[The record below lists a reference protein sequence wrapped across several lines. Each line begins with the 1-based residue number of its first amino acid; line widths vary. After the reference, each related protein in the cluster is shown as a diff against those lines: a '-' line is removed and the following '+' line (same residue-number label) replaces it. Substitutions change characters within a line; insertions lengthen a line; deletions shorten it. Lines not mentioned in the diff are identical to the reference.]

1 MATFLQDLSPVNK
14 GIVSCLVLYTIYWI
28 VQYSI
33 KLRRQDAI
41 IRKKGCKPVRKYPHR
56 DPVLGLDIFL
66 ENAKLLKTGGFWD
79 RTRERYLSLN
89 TWTFS
94 QLLMGDRIINTTEP
108 ENIKAILATQFHE
121 FELPP
126 RRKDVRVLKALSLSN
141 ILSNL
146 CFCLIIHSCGNI
158 LIEHKDIPTCAGTWN
173 LYHRWQGMGGFKSS
187 SSTQFCEKSD
197 RRPQYLRPP
206 HLGIGLTH
214 S

>member
-33 KLRRQDAI
+33 KLHRQDAI

-66 ENAKLLKTGGFWD
+66 ENAKLLKTGGF
-79 RTRERYLSLN
+79 
-89 TWTFS
+89 WTFS

-126 RRKDVRVLKALSLSN
+126 RRKDVRVLKA
-141 ILSNL
+141 
-146 CFCLIIHSCGNI
+146 
-158 LIEHKDIPTCAGTWN
+158 
-173 LYHRWQGMGGFKSS
+173 
-187 SSTQFCEKSD
+187 
-197 RRPQYLRPP
+197 
-206 HLGIGLTH
+206 
-214 S
+214 